1 MEGARVI
8 ERFFISED
16 LPAVG
21 AFGKCKVLESIKFS
35 LLVFVAASKFAGSVF
50 HIFRSSVFFLFV
62 FFSLVCPRVVLATP
76 YTWHTEFFSP
86 PYPSAIAA
94 CESIMNNYTVYGPMK
109 DPKVFPYSD
118 DALRC
123 HWQAYSQFSDSWHE
137 DNWSVVFV
145 YRHGDSCGPD
155 ATADCD
161 TQPQKGAPPALSC
174 VGNPINV
181 AIGNKYE
188 TEDDYVSTDKTSR
201 GFSRYYNSVDG
212 GWRHTY
218 STYLRLASDKWA
230 LVTADGRELYFNLGT
245 GYSQSGLNTL
255 THVGGTWSWLSEIGE
270 KYEFDAN
277 GLLTGWMSATGAK
290 QTITRVSDQ
299 TVVTDDSGRQLAF
312 TEDGQHQ
319 PLSLSVGGL
328 NITYVYDANQHL
340 TQVQRTAAGVTTT
353 RQYLYED
360 TRNNGL
366 LTGIIDER
374 GVRFATWSYDAQWR
388 AVSSEHAGGAQRTL
402 VAYNAD
408 DSRTVTNE
416 LGKNTTYRFVT
427 VGNVKR
433 VSAIEGEP
441 SPNCSASNSTYTYN
455 TLGQMLTKT
464 DAQGLVTTYTY
475 NDRWLETSRT
485 EASGTPQARTVTT
498 EWDPT
503 RVLKTK
509 VVEPTRTTLYTYDAQ
524 GRPLSQQTTPN

>member
-1 MEGARVI
+1 MTDVLPI
-8 ERFFISED
+8 QDED
-16 LPAVG
+16 SIPHSFTKKANRKKNSALSLKPVVFLNNVFSRNHAKIPSYRTVALTTLSLLCASQAFGEPYYWFDNNRTAKYSSALAACAGTMAEIPFNAIVRQPAV
-21 AFGKCKVLESIKFS
+21 L
-35 LLVFVAASKFAGSVF
+35 
-50 HIFRSSVFFLFV
+50 
-62 FFSLVCPRVVLATP
+62 P
-76 YTWHTEFFSP
+76 YTDVAYFCKWQTYD
-86 PYPSAIAA
+86 PYDG
-94 CESIMNNYTVYGPMK
+94 NWYDQG
-109 DPKVFPYSD
+109 YSGTI
-118 DALRC
+118 
-123 HWQAYSQFSDSWHE
+123 
-137 DNWSVVFV
+137 FV
-145 YRHGDSCGPD
+145 YRYGDSCASD

-161 TQPQKGAPPALSC
+161 TQPQKGSPPALSC
-174 VGNPINV
+174 VGNPINI

-188 TEDDYVSTDKTSR
+188 AEDDYVPADKTSR

-212 GWRHTY
+212 LWRHTY
-218 STYLRLASDKWA
+218 STYLRLAPDKWA
-230 LVTADGRELYFNLGT
+230 LITADGQELYFNPGS
-245 GYSQSGLNTL
+245 GYSQTGLNTL
-255 THVGGTWSWLSEIGE
+255 THVGDTWSWLSETGE
-270 KYEFDAN
+270 EYDFDAN
-277 GLLTGWMSATGAK
+277 GLLTGWTSAAGVK
-290 QTITRVSDQ
+290 QTITRMNNQ
-299 TVVTDDSGRQLAF
+299 TVVTDDSGRQLTF

-340 TQVQRTAAGVTTT
+340 IQVQRTATGVTTT

-464 DAQGLVTTYTY
+464 DAQGLITTYTY
-475 NDRWLETSRT
+475 NDRWLEVSRT
-485 EASGTPQARTVTT
+485 EATGTPMARTITT

-503 RVLKTK
+503 RALKTK

-524 GRPLSQQTTPN
+524 GRQLSQQTIPN

>member
-1 MEGARVI
+1 
-8 ERFFISED
+8 
-16 LPAVG
+16 
-21 AFGKCKVLESIKFS
+21 
-35 LLVFVAASKFAGSVF
+35 
-50 HIFRSSVFFLFV
+50 
-62 FFSLVCPRVVLATP
+62 
-76 YTWHTEFFSP
+76 
-86 PYPSAIAA
+86 
-94 CESIMNNYTVYGPMK
+94 
-109 DPKVFPYSD
+109 
-118 DALRC
+118 
-123 HWQAYSQFSDSWHE
+123 
-137 DNWSVVFV
+137 
-145 YRHGDSCGPD
+145 
-155 ATADCD
+155 
-161 TQPQKGAPPALSC
+161 LSC
-174 VGNPINV
+174 VGNPINI
-181 AIGNKYE
+181 ALGNKYE
-188 TEDDYVSTDKTSR
+188 AEDDYVPADKSGR

-212 GWRHTY
+212 LWRHTY
-218 STYLRLASDKWA
+218 STYLRFPPDKWV
-230 LVTADGRELYFNLGT
+230 LVTADGRELYFNRVS

-255 THVGGTWSWLSEIGE
+255 IQVGDTWSWLSEVGE

-277 GLLTGWMSATGAK
+277 GLLTGWTSAAGVK
-290 QTITRVSDQ
+290 QTITRVNNQ
-299 TVVTDDSGRQLAF
+299 TVVTEDSGRQLAF
-312 TEDGQHQ
+312 TEDAQHQ

-328 NITYVYDANQHL
+328 SITYVYDANQHL
-340 TQVQRTAAGVTTT
+340 TQVQRTAAGVTTA

-503 RVLKTK
+503 RALKTK

-524 GRPLSQQTTPN
+524 GRQLSQQTTPN